1 MADEIAKEV
10 QMGRMDGPFTAPTWW
25 DVPAVALT
33 CHPHTR
39 QLKPLP
45 HPTQLSRWPSAYTR
59 PAQMVNPRLD
69 VEKTGGG
76 AAITDPATWQTN
88 LTITLQ
94 TIMYGLHSTP
104 AANT

>member
-1 MADEIAKEV
+1 
-10 QMGRMDGPFTAPTWW
+10 MGRMDGPFTAPTWW

-45 HPTQLSRWPSAYTR
+45 HPTPVIAVAFTR

-69 VEKTGGG
+69 VEKTGGRSIFPRCAHRLMFELRREAVVKLDCQQILLKDQG
-76 AAITDPATWQTN
+76 N
-88 LTITLQ
+88 LVT
-94 TIMYGLHSTP
+94 
-104 AANT
+104 